1 MSLATSDYNEAKG
14 GRDGEEPGWPHG
26 VVMGR
31 RDWLMIVC
39 RLEPGLMG
47 CKVGIV
53 GRYQVACDTSME
65 PSTSRFYYSRENYEA
80 HLSRLP

>member
-1 MSLATSDYNEAKG
+1 MISSDYLEVKG

-39 RLEPGLMG
+39 RLEPHLMG
-47 CKVGIV
+47 LRVGMC
-53 GRYQVACDTSME
+53 GRYQVACDTSMQ
-65 PSTSRFYYSRENYEA
+65 PDASRTYYSRELYEQ
-80 HLSRLP
+80 HLARLP

>member
-1 MSLATSDYNEAKG
+1 VISSDYIEAKG
-14 GRDGEEPGWPHG
+14 GRDGEEPGFAHG

-31 RDWLMIVC
+31 RDWLNIVC

-47 CKVGIV
+47 CKVGMC
-53 GRYQVACDTSME
+53 GRFQVACDTSM
-65 PSTSRFYYSRENYEA
+65 PPDASRTYYTRERYEE